1 MEDFRIYPDNAKTW
15 IYQSSRFLDADEISY
30 IKVVLDEFI
39 STWESHGSML
49 TAAYE
54 VFDNLFIVLFVDE
67 QGDTMCGRA
76 QDASVKVMKELEAQ
90 LETTLL
96 DRMVQA
102 YKKDDKVVPT
112 TLAEFSKL
120 IEDKEI
126 DENTIV
132 FNHTVTNKKDFDE
145 KWEVPLK
152 DSWHKQLLVVNS

>member
-1 MEDFRIYPDNAKTW
+1 MDDYRQYPDNAKTW
-15 IYQSSRFLDADEISY
+15 IYQSSRVLDADEINY

-39 STWESHGSML
+39 SNWESHGSML

-54 VFDNLFIVLFVDE
+54 VFDNLFVVLFVDE

-76 QDASVKVMKELEAQ
+76 QDASVKVMKELEGQ
-90 LETTLL
+90 LETSLL

-102 YKKDDKVVPT
+102 YKKDGKVHVAT
-112 TLAEFSKL
+112 MAEFSKL

-132 FNHTVTNKKDFDE
+132 FNHTVTNKKDFDS

-152 DSWHKQLLVVNS
+152 ESWHNQLLVVNS

>member
-1 MEDFRIYPDNAKTW
+1 MEDYRTYPDNAKTW
-15 IYQSSRFLDADEISY
+15 IYQSSRFLDADEINY

-76 QDASVKVMKELEAQ
+76 QDASVKIMKELEEQ

-102 YKKDDKVVPT
+102 YKKDGKVHIATVN
-112 TLAEFSKL
+112 EFSKL

>member
-1 MEDFRIYPDNAKTW
+1 MEDFRTYPDNAKTW
-15 IYQSSRFLDADEISY
+15 IYQSSRFLDEDEIAY

-67 QGDTMCGRA
+67 QGDAMCGRA

-102 YKKDDKVVPT
+102 YKKDGKVIPT

-132 FNHTVTNKKDFDE
+132 FNHTVTNKRDFGQN
-145 KWEVPLK
+145 WEVPLK
-152 DSWHKQLLVVNS
+152 DSWHKQLLVVNN

>member
-1 MEDFRIYPDNAKTW
+1 MEDYRTYPDSAKTW
-15 IYQSSRFLDADEISY
+15 IYQSSRFLDADEINY

-67 QGDTMCGRA
+67 QGDAMCGRA
-76 QDASVKVMKELEAQ
+76 QDASVKIMKELEEQ

-102 YKKDDKVVPT
+102 YKKDGKVHIATVNE
-112 TLAEFSKL
+112 LSKL

-152 DSWHKQLLVVNS
+152 DSWHKQLLVVSS